1 VATPRLATVRFS
13 AWGWRWGST
22 WARPTRWPPPPPRS
36 ASSSCWD
43 RSGERVHPS
52 AVAYPDS
59 GGYLV
64 GADAKAQRLAGDGTV
79 ITSAKRIIGQ
89 NFRAPMVQ
97 LALAGLPYQVE
108 EGSNQ
113 QPVVVVGQRRLT
125 LPEVSAKVLDYL
137 RKRAERQLAAEV
149 TDAVITVPANFTDA
163 QRAATK
169 EAGRL
174 AGLNVLRLI
183 NEPTAAA
190 LAYGFGKRLDET
202 VCIFDFGG
210 GTFDVSLLRVSGDV
224 FEVLASDG
232 DPFLGGDDLDRTLGR
247 APGQRDEPHA
257 AGGSTAAPGGDVAAR
272 HGRRGDQAAPV
283 RAPRRRGATSTTSR
297 STVGVMSLPFKLATH
312 AVSSTWS
319 RATSAARSSW

>member
-1 VATPRLATVRFS
+1 VLGPL
-13 AWGWRWGST
+13 
-22 WARPTRWPPPPPRS
+22 
-36 ASSSCWD
+36 
-43 RSGERVHPS
+43 GERVHPS

-232 DPFLGGDDLDRTLGR
+232 DPFLGGDDLDRTLAEHLASEMNR
-247 APGQRDEPHA
+247 TLRVDPRPHPA
-257 AGGSTAAPGGDVAAR
+257 AMLRLGMAAEAIKQ
-272 HGRRGDQAAPV
+272 HLSEH
-283 RAPRRRGATSTTSR
+283 PRRRGATSTTSR
-297 STVGVMSLPFKLATH
+297 STVG
-312 AVSSTWS
+312 
-319 RATSAARSSW
+319 